1 MSAQRSLTGAL
12 LATLALLAAAAPAS
26 SQERARFD
34 TRVFARVPAPGFPA
48 HAYVHPDGR
57 VYTGTYVNPRGD
69 ARPSKVFEYTGAGT
83 LLRSW
88 EMTGQAL
95 SGDHGVQVA
104 TSDAAGRLVLLDHTP
119 PRALL
124 LDRATGNLLPYA
136 TFPSGSVPNY
146 AAWGAD
152 GSLYVSDY
160 EQPIIWRIP
169 PGGGTPQPW
178 LSDPR
183 LAGNGFGTTGIVLAP
198 DHKTLLVTQQFAGDT
213 PLIGALFAVAVE
225 PGGKPGEL
233 RRLWQSRPMDL
244 ADGLAV
250 AASGRIYIALLGPN
264 QIAVLDAKGTEQE
277 RFPQA
282 PLLGDNGSPVAFD
295 SLSSVAFL
303 GTRLITASQSFL
315 AADPNTQVLHDVE
328 TGERGAPELIPAN
341 AGPPAP
347 PARACTSRRVAVVR
361 LRVPRGTEVRTVRV
375 AVAGRPARTL
385 RGQRRT
391 VRVDLRGLPAGRRA
405 VRITI
410 RPTNGRRL
418 VQRHAFATCT
428 PKGR

>member
-1 MSAQRSLTGAL
+1 MLTGAL
-12 LATLALLAAAAPAS
+12 LATLTLTAPAGA
-26 SQERARFD
+26 QERARFD
-34 TRVFARVPAPGFPA
+34 TRLFARVPAPGFPA

-57 VYTGTYVNPRGD
+57 VYTGTYVNLRGD
-69 ARPSKVFEYTGAGT
+69 DSPSKVFEYTGAGT

-88 EMTGQAL
+88 EMSGQTL
-95 SGDHGVQVA
+95 SEDHGVQVA

-119 PRALL
+119 ARALL
-124 LDRATGNLLPYA
+124 LDRATGSLLPYA

-146 AAWGAD
+146 AVWGPD
-152 GSLYVSDY
+152 GSLYVTDY
-160 EQPIIWRIP
+160 EQPIIWRVP

-178 LSDPR
+178 LSDPL

-198 DHKTLLVTQQFAGDT
+198 DHRTLLVTQQFAGDT
-213 PLIGALFAVAVE
+213 PLIGALFAIPVE
-225 PGGKPGEL
+225 PDGKAGEL

-264 QIAVLDAKGTEQE
+264 QIAVLDRDGHEQE
-277 RFPQA
+277 RFPDT
-282 PLLGDNGSPVAFD
+282 PLLGANGSAVAFD

-303 GTRLITASQSFL
+303 GTRLITASQSVI
-315 AADPNTQVLHDVE
+315 AADPNAQVLHDVE

-347 PARACTSRRVAVVR
+347 AARACASRRVAVVR
-361 LRVPRGTEVRTVRV
+361 LRIPRRAQVRTIRV
-375 AVAGRPARTL
+375 AVAGRRTRVL
-385 RGQRRT
+385 RGPRRT

-405 VRITI
+405 VRLTI
-410 RPTNGRRL
+410 RLADGRGL
-418 VQRHAFATCT
+418 VQRLVLTTCT
-428 PKGR
+428 PDEN